1 MFERGLITTH
11 GNDMGIA
18 VVVLDTL
25 FLGLAAV
32 AIGIRLW
39 SRKIQNHGLALN
51 DYAAVLAWV

>member
-1 MFERGLITTH
+1 MYLDPTH
-11 GNDMGIA
+11 GDSLGIT
-18 VVVLDTL
+18 VIVLDAL

-39 SRKIQNHGLALN
+39 ARKIQGLDLSLN